1 MPVFFTS
8 RRFEIVPVLV
18 VLAAL
23 VMRLVVAAQTS
34 LNPDEALIFF
44 IAQASDWYAR
54 SLRFHHPPLF
64 YFLLHYIQWISD
76 SELALRLLPIIAG
89 SLFPWVIWKWLARQG
104 FAHAALV
111 ALLLLEFSPT
121 LLSLG
126 AQVRGYTLA
135 LLLSSL
141 ALLFLEAAL
150 ETRSLPRLVLAM
162 LCLYLGILTEFS
174 VAFVAGALG
183 VYAMLRL
190 VQEHRPMS
198 FSLVWVLSQLGAPG
212 VYALLYKTSI
222 ATLVSDPG
230 TVQHVTG
237 YLRHSFPQPSANRLY
252 FAVAGAAKQFS
263 YALSSMAVGVVGV
276 ALFMAGMIFLW
287 RKEDAM
293 RYRILAVALL
303 SAFVFALTAALLQVH
318 PYGRSRHTVVLA
330 LFVITGLGFGCEW
343 LFRLFPRNEI
353 PTTIFLVT
361 ACYFAATPDWQNM
374 PKDAQK
380 LSGMLQA
387 IEQLQSRVPP
397 NAIIFTDRETMWM
410 LCYYLAK
417 PRGCMTIAPN
427 REFKEVQIGSH
438 RTFSS
443 NRGLGSPEQSNAD
456 LRLLRLR
463 RQLSP
468 LQPIWV
474 VDGGFEMLSAA
485 SWPSAELHS
494 NTLLLM
500 PVSLPH

>member
-34 LNPDEALIFF
+34 FNPDEALIFF

-121 LLSLG
+121 LISLS

-190 VQEHRPMS
+190 VKEHHLMS
-198 FSLVWVLSQLGAPG
+198 FSLVWVLSQLGALG

-222 ATLVSDPG
+222 ATLVSDPD

-252 FAVAGAAKQFS
+252 FAVAGTAKQFS

-293 RYRILAVALL
+293 RYRILDASKVKSVPNFNFFRVDGTCAFAAVAPNVQI
-303 SAFVFALTAALLQVH
+303 AEPGEYIAT
-318 PYGRSRHTVVLA
+318 
-330 LFVITGLGFGCEW
+330 C
-343 LFRLFPRNEI
+343 EI
-353 PTTIFLVT
+353 PPHFLNDGG
-361 ACYFAATPDWQNM
+361 YFV
-374 PKDAQK
+374 
-380 LSGMLQA
+380 G
-387 IEQLQSRVPP
+387 
-397 NAIIFTDRETMWM
+397 
-410 LCYYLAK
+410 LA
-417 PRGCMTIAPN
+417 MTSFGP
-427 REFKEVQIGSH
+427 
-438 RTFSS
+438 
-443 NRGLGSPEQSNAD
+443 LGHTLNFNEQSALSFNVRDPMNAD
-456 LRLLRLR
+456 GNRYGYGGPMPGAVRPIFDWKIERL
-463 RQLSP
+463 
-468 LQPIWV
+468 
-474 VDGGFEMLSAA
+474 G
-485 SWPSAELHS
+485 
-494 NTLLLM
+494 
-500 PVSLPH
+500 